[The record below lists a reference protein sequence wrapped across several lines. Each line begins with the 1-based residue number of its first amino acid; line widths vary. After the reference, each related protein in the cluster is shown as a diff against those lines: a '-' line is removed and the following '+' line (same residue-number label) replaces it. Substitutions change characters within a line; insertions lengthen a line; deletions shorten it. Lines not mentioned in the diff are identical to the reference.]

1 MADKLTPEAIAL
13 KRRGRR
19 RLIGGATIALL
30 MVVFLP
36 MVFDTE
42 PKSDKQEISL
52 VVPPREG
59 LPPLAAPAAVPS
71 AVPSKS
77 ESPRESKDN
86 PPIAPAEVAKVSPA
100 PSTQPAKA
108 ELQPEIKPAL
118 TQPPTVTPKPE
129 PQPATSA
136 KKEGFAVQ
144 LGVFTDIDNLKQLK
158 AKMAAAKI
166 PVYTEELKSAS
177 GSATGVLTRLRAGPH
192 KTREQAE
199 KTLLRAKKAGADE
212 AKVVPLP

>member
-1 MADKLTPEAIAL
+1 MTDKLTPEAIAL

-36 MVFDTE
+36 MVFDSE

-52 VVPPREG
+52 VVPAREG
-59 LPPLAAPAAVPS
+59 LPPLPAPTTAPVAAPASPAKTETPSEPKDVP
-71 AVPSKS
+71 PT
-77 ESPRESKDN
+77 
-86 PPIAPAEVAKVSPA
+86 APTEVAKVAPVTNTQVAKVEVKPEVRPA
-100 PSTQPAKA
+100 TAAQATPASKT
-108 ELQPEIKPAL
+108 E
-118 TQPPTVTPKPE
+118 PKPTA
-129 PQPATSA
+129 PA
-136 KKEGFAVQ
+136 KKEGFALQ
-144 LGVFTDIDNLKQLK
+144 LGVFTDRENLKQLK

-166 PVYTEELKSAS
+166 PTHTEELKTAP
-177 GSATGVLTRLRAGPH
+177 GTRLRAGPY

-199 KTLLRAKKAGADE
+199 KMLLRAKKAGADE

>member
-1 MADKLTPEAIAL
+1 MADKLTPEAIVL

-36 MVFDTE
+36 MVFDSE
-42 PKSDKQEISL
+42 PKSDKQEISV
-52 VVPPREG
+52 VVPAREG
-59 LPPLAAPAAVPS
+59 LPPLAAPRAA
-71 AVPSKS
+71 PSKS
-77 ESPRESKDN
+77 ESPSEPKDN
-86 PPIAPAEVAKVSPA
+86 PLVAPAEVAKVSPA

-108 ELQPEIKPAL
+108 ELQPEIKPAATEQATL
-118 TQPPTVTPKPE
+118 IPKPE
-129 PQPATSA
+129 PKPKPKPATSA

-166 PVYTEELKSAS
+166 PVYTEEVKSAS